1 MVLRGLLVGELI
13 VLAFLAA
20 LRQDAAFATLVGG
33 LRFGPFGFD
42 RLLGGWLLRFVQCG
56 VRVVDLGVFTLRVE
70 DELRSALL
78 RLGLLLQERTG
89 FRVCFHHLLR
99 YSTHDSLTFHRRAHP
114 GNPSVFIRGPRGRS
128 RTVMPSTSR
137 R

>member
-33 LRFGPFGFD
+33 LRFWLFGTG
-42 RLLGGWLLRFVQCG
+42 RLLGSGLLRFVRCG

-78 RLGLLLQERTG
+78 RLGLLLQ
-89 FRVCFHHLLR
+89 
-99 YSTHDSLTFHRRAHP
+99 
-114 GNPSVFIRGPRGRS
+114 
-128 RTVMPSTSR
+128 
-137 R
+137 